1 MHHWLLLLEARAV
14 NSRAA
19 GSGELCAVRPPRAHR
34 SPVHTNAN
42 LAFSL
47 ALSGA
52 RGGIGAR
59 ILSTRYAPTST
70 EAPRWQRPQLGDR
83 LYLAPLPPAL
93 LSSQS
98 SQQPITPCILC
109 HMQTSENS
117 TLPAESTCILCFGKQ
132 GLDHDLVRE
141 SYPVVTL
148 PGRVVLTV
156 TRAMSTLA
164 GDPPQLPQS
173 PQPRLPPSPPS
184 STSSPMLGE
193 ELESASPS
201 TASAA
206 AAVAAI
212 VIVESASPS
221 TASAAAAVTAVVV
234 DAALIGA
241 FGATAMVGAFSTAAL
256 ASAVSASAFD
266 VAVLAASF
274 VAAAAALADAIGTA
288 ALAAAALAASGA
300 AASVA
305 AFDVTIP
312 ADSFGATAPD
322 AAVQAAVVATILA
335 AAFGAAASIS
345 AVVVT
350 SVAAA
355 VVVNARQPPTPFPGV

>member
-1 MHHWLLLLEARAV
+1 MPILFVSMHHWLLLPEARAV
-14 NSRAA
+14 DSRAA

-98 SQQPITPCILC
+98 SQQPTTPCILC

-132 GLDHDLVRE
+132 GLWTTISFE
-141 SYPVVTL
+141 KVT
-148 PGRVVLTV
+148 
-156 TRAMSTLA
+156 
-164 GDPPQLPQS
+164 
-173 PQPRLPPSPPS
+173 QPRLPPSPPS
-184 STSSPMLGE
+184 STSSPMLGG

-206 AAVAAI
+206 ASAAAI
-212 VIVESASPS
+212 VVVESASPS
-221 TASAAAAVTAVVV
+221 S
-234 DAALIGA
+234 
-241 FGATAMVGAFSTAAL
+241 ST
-256 ASAVSASAFD
+256 
-266 VAVLAASF
+266 
-274 VAAAAALADAIGTA
+274 
-288 ALAAAALAASGA
+288 
-300 AASVA
+300 
-305 AFDVTIP
+305 
-312 ADSFGATAPD
+312 
-322 AAVQAAVVATILA
+322 
-335 AAFGAAASIS
+335 
-345 AVVVT
+345 
-350 SVAAA
+350 
-355 VVVNARQPPTPFPGV
+355 PP